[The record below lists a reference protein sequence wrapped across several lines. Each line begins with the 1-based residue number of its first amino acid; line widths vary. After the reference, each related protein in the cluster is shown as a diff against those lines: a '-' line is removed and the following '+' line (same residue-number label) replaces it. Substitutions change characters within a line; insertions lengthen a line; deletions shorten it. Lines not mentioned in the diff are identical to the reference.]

1 MNTIRTVLEYVTD
14 TPPVPVVV
22 IEGSGRA
29 ADLIA
34 FTQKF
39 AKTNGAADDNDDDEL
54 PILDED
60 LADQLMA
67 AIRST
72 FNVNRVQAENL
83 LIELLQ
89 CVKKK
94 NLITVFG
101 SSLQSENDVIDSSS
115 LASSSGI
122 FFPFKF
128 KRKAFYVIEFD

>member
-22 IEGSGRA
+22 IGGSGRA

-34 FTQKF
+34 FTHKF
-39 AKTNGAADDNDDDEL
+39 AKINDEDDDEL
-54 PILDED
+54 PILDQD
-60 LADQLMA
+60 LAEQLMA
-67 AIRST
+67 AIQST
-72 FNVNRVQAENL
+72 FRVDRVQGENL

-101 SSLQSENDVIDSSS
+101 SLSAESDIVFSNFSSS
-115 LASSSGI
+115 TTHFSGI
-122 FFPFKF
+122 F
-128 KRKAFYVIEFD
+128 

>member
-89 CVKKK
+89 CVKKN
-94 NLITVFG
+94 NLITIFG

-115 LASSSGI
+115 FASSSGI
-122 FFPFKF
+122 FFQFQFK
-128 KRKAFYVIEFD
+128 

>member
-22 IEGSGRA
+22 IGGSGRA

-34 FTQKF
+34 FTHKF
-39 AKTNGAADDNDDDEL
+39 AKTNASEDDEDDEL
-54 PILDED
+54 PILDVD
-60 LADQLMA
+60 LTGQLMA

-72 FNVNRVQAENL
+72 FQVDRVQAENL

-101 SSLQSENDVIDSSS
+101 SLSSENDVIDYSSP
-115 LASSSGI
+115 SGI
-122 FFPFKF
+122 F
-128 KRKAFYVIEFD
+128 

>member
-122 FFPFKF
+122 FFPFSISNDSVLC
-128 KRKAFYVIEFD
+128 YEFD

>member
-22 IEGSGRA
+22 IGGSGRA

-34 FTQKF
+34 FTHKF
-39 AKTNGAADDNDDDEL
+39 AKTKDSEDDDDDEL
-54 PILDED
+54 PILDKD
-60 LADQLMA
+60 LTEQLMA

-72 FNVNRVQAENL
+72 FQVDRVQAENL

-89 CVKKK
+89 CVKNK

-101 SSLQSENDVIDSSS
+101 SSSPSESDAIDSS
-115 LASSSGI
+115 SSSGI
-122 FFPFKF
+122 F
-128 KRKAFYVIEFD
+128 